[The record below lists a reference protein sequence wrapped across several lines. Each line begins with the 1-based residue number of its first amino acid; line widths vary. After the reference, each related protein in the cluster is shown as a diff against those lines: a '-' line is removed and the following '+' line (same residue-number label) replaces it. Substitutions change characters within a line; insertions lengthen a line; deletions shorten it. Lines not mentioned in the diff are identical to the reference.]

1 MCGVGQAAE
10 GQAVSVWSGPV
21 HPQGLGWICREGKG
35 DGGVRGMFSFA
46 GCPGDP
52 MLRRQGGNS
61 GSHGS
66 DTQRSLFFSPVR
78 GYLSLGTHFVSK
90 NLRALNKSVKK
101 DFLFAQNQH
110 TPRAFSMAPRAPTAV
125 HESVCPGRAISLS
138 SEQRR
143 KCAHRNHHGR
153 TAPGHFIPEHMEQF
167 GQFGCKSMD
176 TE

>member
-1 MCGVGQAAE
+1 
-10 GQAVSVWSGPV
+10 
-21 HPQGLGWICREGKG
+21 
-35 DGGVRGMFSFA
+35 MFSFA

-90 NLRALNKSVKK
+90 NLRALSKSVKK

-110 TPRAFSMAPRAPTAV
+110 TPRAFSMAPRAPTVV